1 MTELE
6 KMQRA
11 KDYMDKLANGIDP
24 IGGES
29 LDSDAVLNNVRLSRC
44 FFYVSDV
51 LRQVIENGGIGKR
64 AHVSRASLP
73 PFSLPYELR
82 GQIEIT
88 EKPTIITQFANR
100 INALVDT
107 TTMKKLSPTVFT
119 SWLVSKGF
127 LFEETVGGKRRKKPS
142 QAGADIGIEFEAR
155 EGQFGGY
162 IAILYTESAQRFLID
177 NLDVILAA
185 QLANPEDT
193 ED

>member
-1 MTELE
+1 
-6 KMQRA
+6 
-11 KDYMDKLANGIDP
+11 
-24 IGGES
+24 
-29 LDSDAVLNNVRLSRC
+29 
-44 FFYVSDV
+44 
-51 LRQVIENGGIGKR
+51 
-64 AHVSRASLP
+64 
-73 PFSLPYELR
+73 
-82 GQIEIT
+82 
-88 EKPTIITQFANR
+88 
-100 INALVDT
+100 
-107 TTMKKLSPTVFT
+107 VFT